1 MLIIGTQ
8 ILMAQIDSKAQQKEG
23 EGRNDAFGVYDGR
36 MRVVHV
42 SRYRRREKE
51 RDKRVYLYFMN
62 PFLKDPIA
70 LLPLESSSLDR
81 V

>member
-36 MRVVHV
+36 TCVVHV
-42 SRYRRREKE
+42 SRYRRRERE
-51 RDKRVYLYFMN
+51 KRVYLYFMN